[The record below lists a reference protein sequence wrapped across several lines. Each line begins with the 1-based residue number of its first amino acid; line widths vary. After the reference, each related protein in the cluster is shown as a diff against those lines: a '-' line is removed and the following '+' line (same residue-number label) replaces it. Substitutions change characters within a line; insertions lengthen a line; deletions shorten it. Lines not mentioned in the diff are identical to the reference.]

1 MKDSLVFLTGK
12 MVVSVF
18 ARLQSSACSVNSL
31 QKKGKNI
38 VTSML
43 NNISFFMLNDTRV
56 CVQLKVHVFIFP
68 MIILDSTYL
77 TEPWE
82 WVSQRRT
89 KTGLL
94 VLINATSVS

>member
-56 CVQLKVHVFIFP
+56 CSTQSACFYFSHDNTGFNIPDRTLGMGIPKKDQNWPFR
-68 MIILDSTYL
+68 LD
-77 TEPWE
+77 
-82 WVSQRRT
+82 
-89 KTGLL
+89 
-94 VLINATSVS
+94 

>member
-31 QKKGKNI
+31 QKKGKSK

-43 NNISFFMLNDTRV
+43 NNISFFMLKDTRV
-56 CVQLKVHVFIFP
+56 SSTQSACFYFSHDNTVFNIP
-68 MIILDSTYL
+68 D
-77 TEPWE
+77 
-82 WVSQRRT
+82 RT
-89 KTGLL
+89 LGMGIPKKDQNWPF
-94 VLINATSVS
+94 VLY

>member
-31 QKKGKNI
+31 QKKPGKNK

-43 NNISFFMLNDTRV
+43 NNISFFMLKDTRV
-56 CVQLKVHVFIFP
+56 C
-68 MIILDSTYL
+68 STQSACFYL
-77 TEPWE
+77 SHDNTGFNIPD
-82 WVSQRRT
+82 RT
-89 KTGLL
+89 LEMGIPKKDQNWPF
-94 VLINATSVS
+94 VLY

>member
-1 MKDSLVFLTGK
+1 MIDSLVFLTGK

-56 CVQLKVHVFIFP
+56 C
-68 MIILDSTYL
+68 STQSACFYFSHDN
-77 TEPWE
+77 TGFNIPD
-82 WVSQRRT
+82 RT
-89 KTGLL
+89 LGMGIPKKDQNWPFLL
-94 VLINATSVS
+94 Y